1 MTEQTT
7 TKGTG
12 NTSRELSDLLISLGV
27 TRNFLTLVEL
37 LDALPDMQKTPYN
50 VTRSLYQAV
59 SQGRDIETLGKQ
71 LEGFFGAAKK
81 PAGKPMPV
89 KLRFSATLKYLNGIR
104 EEQALYLRKAGRG
117 HYYGALWPWRKEPGK
132 ITVHLGYCPN
142 KMSGADVENYQRFIK
157 TKILN
162 DNVFDALSDRD
173 GGMVQG
179 ISLPYFLHMAQF
191 ERLTCTV
198 EIRTAGAVGYL
209 HLLDGE
215 MIAAESGGMK
225 NKAAA
230 YEIIS
235 WDNSEIDLLDA
246 AGRNKNE
253 INQPLVEIFTEAL
266 RLRNDKKGKNMV
278 APAAAASG
286 LNIQA
291 NDRYKPLREAQKTSR
306 KWSLKVVA
314 RALLALLLL
323 ATVGTYGAHYFKTR
337 QISKEYQAILE
348 RVNTI
353 EDPEDQ
359 KVLLQYFIDSHAES
373 EYRTA
378 ARSKIREINQ
388 TVEQQSYDFV
398 IAAVEKLPIDTN
410 YEAAA
415 TDLYEQYIKKYPDS
429 PHAASIQLKLSEIPI
444 LIDNV
449 DYARLEDAARLD
461 SKNRIE
467 AYLGYLLKHPNG
479 RYRTQVEA
487 LVADMSEEV
496 YGHLMKTMPQCDQ
509 AGNWDECILLC
520 DNFLNYFPKNYRTT
534 EIDNLKAVMEDKR
547 DVAEL
552 METVTR
558 LGNKFESAKTVLAA
572 YLDENPDSTQA
583 ARIRDNIARL
593 DRNLRES
600 REWQTAVAYSQNSQ
614 YSLPDRINY
623 IGQYI
628 RLNPSGRFD
637 KSARL
642 LLSQLQ
648 NENRTLYRNRI
659 EEQRRHQQVELA
671 QERNR
676 IQAEKRK
683 IAAQI
688 RQSGA
693 RYVVNGNDT
702 FIDTKTG
709 LTWSL
714 LDSKAA
720 LGECQD
726 FNAARTYISS
736 LEAGGYRD
744 WRLPFGSELAELY
757 KTPPYFPGQS
767 ASWYWTAEV
776 FAKGY
781 KKEALIVTSIREK
794 GFKRLHQDI
803 YACGAVRAVRP

>member
-7 TKGTG
+7 TTGTG
-12 NTSRELSDLLISLGV
+12 DTSRELSDLLVSLAV
-27 TRNFLTLVEL
+27 TRDFLTLVEL
-37 LDALPDMQKTPYN
+37 LDALPDMRKTPYN

-81 PAGKPMPV
+81 PAGKSMPV
-89 KLRFSATLKYLNGIR
+89 KLRFSATLKYLDGIR
-104 EEQALYLRKAGRG
+104 KEQALYLRKAGRG

-132 ITVHLGYCPN
+132 ITVHLGYCPS
-142 KMSGADVENYQRFIK
+142 KMSDADVKNYQRLIK

-162 DNVFDALSDRD
+162 DKVFDALSDPD
-173 GGMVQG
+173 GGLVQG
-179 ISLPYFLHMAQF
+179 ISLPSFLHMAQF

-198 EIRTAGAVGYL
+198 KVKTTGAVGYL
-209 HLLDGE
+209 HLLDGDL
-215 MIAAESGGMK
+215 IAAESGSMK

-235 WDNSEIDLLDA
+235 WDNSEVELLGA
-246 AGRNKNE
+246 SNRKKNE
-253 INQPLVEIFTEAL
+253 INLSMMEIFTEAL
-266 RLRNDKKGKNMV
+266 RLRNDKKDKNRV
-278 APAAAASG
+278 APAAAGSV

-291 NDRYKPLREAQKTSR
+291 SDRYKPLREAQQTSR
-306 KWSLKVVA
+306 KWSLKIA
-314 RALLALLLL
+314 AGALLALLLL
-323 ATVGTYGAHYFKTR
+323 ATVGTYGVRYLKAWQT
-337 QISKEYQAILE
+337 SKAYQAILE
-348 RVNTI
+348 RVNAI

-359 KVLLQYFIDSHAES
+359 KVLLQNFIDSHAES
-373 EYRTA
+373 EYLTA
-378 ARSKIREINQ
+378 ARSKIHDINL
-388 TVEQQSYDFV
+388 TVEQQRYDFV
-398 IAAVEKLPIDTN
+398 MAAVEKLPIDAS

-415 TDLYEQYIKKYPDS
+415 TDLYEQYIEKYPNS
-429 PHAASIQLKLSEIPI
+429 PYAASIQLKLSELPV

-449 DYARLEDAARLD
+449 DYARLKDAARLD

-479 RYRTQVEA
+479 RHRTQVEA
-487 LVADMSEEV
+487 LVADMSEEY
-496 YGHLMKTMPQCDQ
+496 YGHLMKSMPQCDQ
-509 AGNWDECILLC
+509 AGNWDKCILLC
-520 DNFLNYFPKNYRTT
+520 DNFLKYFPKNYRST

-552 METVTR
+552 METVKQ
-558 LGNKFESAKTVLAA
+558 LGNKFELAKTFLAA
-572 YLDENPDSTQA
+572 YLDGNPDSTQA

-600 REWQTAVAYSQNSQ
+600 REWQAAVAYSQNSQ

-623 IGQYI
+623 IGHYI

-648 NENRTLYRNRI
+648 KENRTLYRNRI
-659 EEQRRHQQVELA
+659 EEQRKRQQVDLA

-676 IQAEKRK
+676 IQAEKTK

-688 RQSGA
+688 RQSGP
-693 RYVVNGNDT
+693 RFVVNGNDT
-702 FIDTKTG
+702 FTDTKTG

-726 FNAARTYISS
+726 LNAARTYISS
-736 LEAGGYRD
+736 LATGGYRD

-767 ASWYWTAEV
+767 APWYWTAEV

-781 KKEALIVTSIREK
+781 KKEALIVTSIRDK

>member
-7 TKGTG
+7 TTGTG
-12 NTSRELSDLLISLGV
+12 NTSRELSDLLISLNV
-27 TRNFLTLVEL
+27 TRDFLTLVEL
-37 LDALPDMQKTPYN
+37 LDALPDIQKTPYN

-71 LEGFFGAAKK
+71 LEGFFGPAKK

-117 HYYGALWPWRKEPGK
+117 YYYGALWPWHKEQGK
-132 ITVHLGYCPN
+132 ITVHLGYCAN
-142 KMSGADVENYQRFIK
+142 KMSDADVENYQRLIK

-162 DNVFDALSDRD
+162 NKVFDALSDRD

-179 ISLPYFLHMAQF
+179 ISLPSFLHMAQF

-198 EIRTAGAVGYL
+198 EIRTTGAVGYL
-209 HLLDGE
+209 HLLDGDL
-215 MIAAESGGMK
+215 IAAESGSMK

-235 WDNSEIDLLDA
+235 WDNSEIVLLDA

-253 INQPLVEIFTEAL
+253 INQPLMEIFTEAL

-278 APAAAASG
+278 APAAAASV

-291 NDRYKPLREAQKTSR
+291 NDRYKPLREAQKTSKNR
-306 KWSLKVVA
+306 SLKIMSA
-314 RALLALLLL
+314 ALLALLLL
-323 ATVGTYGAHYFKTR
+323 ATVGTYGTRYLKTR
-337 QISKEYQAILE
+337 QISKEYRAILE
-348 RVNTI
+348 RVSAI
-353 EDPEDQ
+353 EDPDDQ
-359 KVLLQYFIDSHAES
+359 KVLLQYFIDSHPES
-373 EYRTA
+373 EYQSA
-378 ARSKIREINQ
+378 ARSMIREINQ
-388 TVEQQSYDFV
+388 TVELQSYEFV
-398 IAAVEKLPIDTN
+398 IAAVEKLPIDAN

-415 TDLYEQYIKKYPDS
+415 TALYDQYIEKYPDS
-429 PHAASIQLKLSEIPI
+429 PHATSIQLKLSEIPT

-479 RYRTQVEA
+479 RHHTQVEA

-496 YGHLMKTMPQCDQ
+496 YGHLVKTMPQCDQ
-509 AGNWDECILLC
+509 TGNWDKCILLC
-520 DNFLNYFPKNYRTT
+520 DNFLNYFPKNYRTG
-534 EIDNLKAVMEDKR
+534 EIENLKSVMEDKR

-552 METVTR
+552 METVKR
-558 LGNKFESAKTVLAA
+558 LGNKFESAKNVLAA
-572 YLDENPDSTQA
+572 YLDGNPDSTQA

-600 REWQTAVAYSQNSQ
+600 REWQTAAAYSQNSH

-637 KSARL
+637 KGARL
-642 LLSQLQ
+642 LLTQLQ
-648 NENRTLYRNRI
+648 NENRMLYQNRI
-659 EEQRRHQQVELA
+659 EEQRKRQQAEMA

-688 RQSGA
+688 RQSGT
-693 RYVVNGNDT
+693 RYIVNDDT
-702 FIDTKTG
+702 FTDTKTG

-714 LDSKAA
+714 LDSNAD

-736 LEAGGYRD
+736 LIAGGYRD
-744 WRLPFGSELAELY
+744 WRLPFGSELAEIY

-767 ASWYWTAEV
+767 APWYWTAEV

-794 GFKRLHQDI
+794 GFKRLHHDI